1 MGSDT
6 STPFQMMSDPELMAS
21 NIVTETELM
30 EGLGIKQRPAL
41 IRYLAAKG
49 IPFELNPAGK
59 VWTVQRA
66 LDEHV
71 IVRQKPQIEDDGEW
85 EIGHAAKKK

>member
-1 MGSDT
+1 MRLDIT
-6 STPFQMMSDPELMAS
+6 TPFPTKNDTAHMAS
-21 NIVTETELM
+21 NIVTEQELM
-30 EGLGIKQRPAL
+30 NGLGIKQRSAL

-66 LDEHV
+66 LEEHV
-71 IVRQKPQIEDDGEW
+71 IVRQKPHIEDDGEW